1 MASSYILLGS
11 NLGNKLFHLNK
22 SLQLIIASGM
32 RPGQMSKIYQTKAW
46 GNQNQDDFYNVV
58 LKIET
63 NFTAVKLLET
73 LLAIESEMGRIRS
86 EEKWLPRIIDLDILY
101 YNNDILN
108 LPNLQIPHPFI
119 AQRKFTLIP
128 LNDIAPDYNHP
139 LLGLTNKELLQNCL
153 DQGEVIETNLSLDIE
168 N

>member
-22 SLQLIIASGM
+22 SLQLLIASGM

-63 NFTAVKLLET
+63 ASIDAVFLYVSFYFLFNNFGTCVLQKT
-73 LLAIESEMGRIRS
+73 
-86 EEKWLPRIIDLDILY
+86 IIY
-101 YNNDILN
+101 
-108 LPNLQIPHPFI
+108 
-119 AQRKFTLIP
+119 
-128 LNDIAPDYNHP
+128 
-139 LLGLTNKELLQNCL
+139 
-153 DQGEVIETNLSLDIE
+153 
-168 N
+168 

>member
-1 MASSYILLGS
+1 
-11 NLGNKLFHLNK
+11 
-22 SLQLIIASGM
+22 M
-32 RPGQMSKIYQTKAW
+32 RPDRCLKYTKQKLGVIKIKMIFTT
-46 GNQNQDDFYNVV
+46 VV

-63 NFTAVKLLET
+63 NLNAVDLLET

-101 YNNDILN
+101 YNNEVID
-108 LPNLQIPHPFI
+108 LPELQIPHPFI
-119 AQRKFTLIP
+119 AKRKFTLIP
-128 LNDIAPDYNHP
+128 LNDIAADYIHP
-139 LLGLTNKELLQNCL
+139 VLGLTNKELLQNCL

>member
-1 MASSYILLGS
+1 MAISYILLGS
-11 NLGNKLFHLNK
+11 NLGNKLAHLEKAIFCLKQAGLN
-22 SLQLIIASGM
+22 LIEISHL
-32 RPGQMSKIYQTKAW
+32 YQTKAW